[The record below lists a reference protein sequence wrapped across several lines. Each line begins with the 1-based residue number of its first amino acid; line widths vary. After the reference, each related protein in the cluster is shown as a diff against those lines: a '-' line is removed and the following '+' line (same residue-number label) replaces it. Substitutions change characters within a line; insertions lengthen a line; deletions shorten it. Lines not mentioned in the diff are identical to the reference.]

1 MRRIKRL
8 LSFAMAGALM
18 LCTTLSEA
26 LASVD
31 VAGKIVG
38 SARTASEAAASE
50 KAESKKKAA
59 AKKRQTEKET
69 EAAEKKAEQEK
80 AEKEA
85 KSEKEVKLTLS
96 VASPD
101 GLKKVNGAYQVD
113 PAEVRTLK
121 LAWSCTGACDSYAV
135 SVSGGVY
142 SDTTTKTSVKLS
154 VGSLSAGKYT
164 ATVKAVR
171 DGKTVAKKSLSF
183 QIVPSKPDADEEGA
197 QATGEAEAP
206 AEEIVQ
212 APQGEAEAPAEEN
225 VQEPQG
231 EADVPAEET
240 VQEPQGEAEAPAE
253 ETVQAQQGE
262 AEAPAGETVQEP
274 QGEADVPAGETVQE
288 PQGEVETP
296 AEETVQEPQGDAE
309 APAGET
315 VEAQQ
320 GEAETPSEETA
331 EAPAEETVQSQQ
343 GEADVPA
350 DDTPQAQQAPEE
362 EIIEASGQALP
373 DDQNAPDLESVQ
385 EDAQIAP
392 QVSESEIA
400 LDAEV
405 ELDIPDEEPEQDDQ
419 IKPDSAGETDGSTA
433 PDSQEVSNAGEARE
447 IHLTLSIIGMPG
459 LSVDDGAYRIDPTQ
473 ASAVHLAWDCDGDC
487 DGYSVK
493 VSGGAYSGTTKD
505 ANLTLPLDGLA
516 DGGYTATVTALVNG
530 KKAAK
535 ASLKFEIATPGDVPG
550 EEARLSM
557 TVAAPQGLPITD
569 GAYQV
574 DAADVEAL
582 TLAWECSEAC
592 DSYAVSVS
600 GGIYSDTTAEA
611 ALTLPLEGLAAGRYT
626 VEVIALM
633 DGAEV
638 ARSELAFEV
647 VRSEALTL
655 SITDPKGLAPTDGVY
670 VIDPSKVTSLTFAWQ
685 TRAACEKYRVAV
697 SGDVY
702 SAVTT
707 DTALTLPLEKL
718 AAGQYTLTVEAMK
731 GDRAVARAELTFRI
745 DDAGQKPEGQQ
756 PQGSMPKR
764 SGAQGGAQGDGA
776 EAAQGF
782 RVTPGEALV
791 STHISGTRDMRI
803 YGAVALTLDTDG
815 AMTELVLGGTPLGI
829 VLDGGDAAFT
839 GIIEGDTLTLAA
851 EAGEIW
857 TLNGRAL
864 KTLSVSGI
872 ARLVLCAG
880 TGRVELD
887 TAQALQGDVY
897 ARLRGEGFV
906 SGDYNYQ
913 ISDAGILITVAGSA
927 YRLGDAG
934 ELTPMEGDGS
944 AETMVY
950 SAGGAV

>member
-274 QGEADVPAGETVQE
+274 QG
-288 PQGEVETP
+288 
-296 AEETVQEPQGDAE
+296 DAE

-320 GEAETPSEETA
+320 GEAETPSEETVQEPQSEA
-331 EAPAEETVQSQQ
+331 EAPAEETVEAQQSD
-343 GEADVPA
+343 ADVPA
-350 DDTPQAQQAPEE
+350 EDTPQAQQDSEE

-516 DGGYTATVTALVNG
+516 DGGYTATVTALVDG
-530 KKAAK
+530 KRAAK

-927 YRLGDAG
+927 YRLDDAG
-934 ELTPMEGDGS
+934 ELMPMEGDGS

>member
-1 MRRIKRL
+1 MRGIKRL

-31 VAGKIVG
+31 AAGKIVG
-38 SARTASEAAASE
+38 SAQTASEGAASE
-50 KAESKKKAA
+50 KAASKKKAA

-80 AEKEA
+80 AEKED
-85 KSEKEVKLTLS
+85 KSEKDVKLTLS

-101 GLKKVNGAYQVD
+101 GLKKANGAYQVD

-183 QIVPSKPDADEEGA
+183 QIVSSKPDADEEGA

-206 AEEIVQ
+206 AEETVQ
-212 APQGEAEAPAEEN
+212 EPQGDAEAPAGETVQEPQGDAEAPAEESVQEQQGEAEAPAEET

-231 EADVPAEET
+231 EAEAPAGET

-253 ETVQAQQGE
+253 ETVQ
-262 AEAPAGETVQEP
+262 EP
-274 QGEADVPAGETVQE
+274 QGEA
-288 PQGEVETP
+288 EVP

-309 APAGET
+309 APAEATVQEPQASGEGI
-315 VEAQQ
+315 VEA
-320 GEAETPSEETA
+320 G
-331 EAPAEETVQSQQ
+331 
-343 GEADVPA
+343 
-350 DDTPQAQQAPEE
+350 
-362 EIIEASGQALP
+362 GQALP
-373 DDQNAPDLESVQ
+373 DVQNAPDLESVQ

-392 QVSESEIA
+392 QVSEREIA

-405 ELDIPDEEPEQDDQ
+405 ELEIPDEEPEQDDQ
-419 IKPDSAGETDGSTA
+419 IKPDSAGKTDGPTA
-433 PDSQEVSNAGEARE
+433 PDTQEVSNAGEARE

-493 VSGGAYSGTTKD
+493 VSGGAYSGTTK
-505 ANLTLPLDGLA
+505 ATNLTLPLDGLA
-516 DGGYTATVTALVNG
+516 DGGYTATVTALEDG
-530 KKAAK
+530 KRAAK
-535 ASLKFEIATPGDVPG
+535 ASLRFEIATPGDVPG

-626 VEVIALM
+626 VEVIALR

-638 ARSELAFEV
+638 ARSALAFEV

-655 SITDPKGLAPTDGVY
+655 SITDPKGLALTDGVY

-803 YGAVALTLDTDG
+803 YGTVALTLDTDD

-839 GIIEGDTLTLAA
+839 GIVEGGTLTLAA

-864 KTLSVSGI
+864 KTLSASGI

-897 ARLRGEGFV
+897 ARLRSEGFV

-913 ISDAGILITVAGSA
+913 ISDAGIRITVAGSA

>member
-1 MRRIKRL
+1 MRGIKRL

-38 SARTASEAAASE
+38 SAQTASEAAASE
-50 KAESKKKAA
+50 KAASKKKAA

-101 GLKKVNGAYQVD
+101 GLKKANGAYQVD

-197 QATGEAEAP
+197 QATGEAESP
-206 AEEIVQ
+206 AE
-212 APQGEAEAPAEEN
+212 A
-225 VQEPQG
+225 
-231 EADVPAEET
+231 T

-253 ETVQAQQGE
+253 EITQ
-262 AEAPAGETVQEP
+262 
-274 QGEADVPAGETVQE
+274 D
-288 PQGEVETP
+288 
-296 AEETVQEPQGDAE
+296 
-309 APAGET
+309 
-315 VEAQQ
+315 
-320 GEAETPSEETA
+320 
-331 EAPAEETVQSQQ
+331 
-343 GEADVPA
+343 
-350 DDTPQAQQAPEE
+350 PQASGEG
-362 EIIEASGQALP
+362 IVEASGQALP
-373 DDQNAPDLESVQ
+373 DVQNAPDLESVQ

-400 LDAEV
+400 LDTEV
-405 ELDIPDEEPEQDDQ
+405 ELDIPEEEPEQDDQ
-419 IKPDSAGETDGSTA
+419 IKPDSAGETDGPTA

-516 DGGYTATVTALVNG
+516 DGGYTATVTALVDG
-530 KKAAK
+530 KRAAK
-535 ASLKFEIATPGDVPG
+535 ARLRFEIATPGDVPG

-647 VRSEALTL
+647 VRSETLTL

-685 TRAACEKYRVAV
+685 TQAACEKYRVAV

-702 SAVTT
+702 SAETT

-815 AMTELVLGGTPLGI
+815 AMTELILGGTPLGI

-839 GIIEGDTLTLAA
+839 GIVEGDTLTLAA

-864 KTLSVSGI
+864 KTLSASGI

-897 ARLRGEGFV
+897 ARLRSEGFV
-906 SGDYNYQ
+906 SGDYNDQ
-913 ISDAGILITVAGSA
+913 ISDAGIRITVAGSA